1 MENDLILNKFF
12 EMPRWEYAIHKGFN
26 KGIRKDQ
33 LLMLTKPDTRA
44 VLYKLI
50 KNGEYRI
57 SPPHIALI
65 PKDNP
70 GEFRTVYVNEPFDR
84 IVLSIANDLLFE
96 LMPEM
101 IHPRCKSYQ
110 KGIGCGNVV
119 KQISKEICSY
129 KTDGIIGWKADLSK
143 YFDSVPI
150 RYIDDVFD
158 RIELKY
164 GKSKLIDL
172 IRDYYHSDIYFD
184 ENVDLKSSFQSL
196 KQGCAVAAFLA
207 DAMLYNIDEKLSKL
221 KGVYTRYSD
230 DILFVGEDYQ
240 LAMDILKEELSV
252 MEMKLNPKKVEYITH
267 SNRFCFLGFSIKG
280 EDISLSAKRIK
291 TFADRIKECTIDKK
305 DRTLSSALS
314 KVNNFLYKGNGE
326 HSWATQVLPI
336 VTNTKDLN
344 TLNCFVM
351 DCLRAVQTKRFKI
364 GGIGYSQVM
373 KDGCILRGKGKN
385 VTSNKSKTSK
395 NIEGYN
401 SILCMRNSMLFCRE
415 LYNTMVQSI

>member
-207 DAMLYNIDEKLSKL
+207 DAMLYNIDEKISKL

-240 LAMDILKEELSV
+240 LAMDILKEELSA
-252 MEMKLNPKKVEYITH
+252 MEMKLNRKKVDYITH
-267 SNRFCFLGFSIKG
+267 NNRFCFLGFSIKG

-305 DRTLSSALS
+305 DRTLSSALL

-401 SILCMRNSMLFCRE
+401 SILCMRNSMMFCRE

>member
-240 LAMDILKEELSV
+240 LAMDILKEELFA

-305 DRTLSSALS
+305 DTTLSSALS
-314 KVNNFLYKGNGE
+314 KVNNFLYKGNVE

-373 KDGCILRGKGKN
+373 KEGCILRGKGKN

>member
-1 MENDLILNKFF
+1 MHNFQYF
-12 EMPRWEYAIHKGFN
+12 
-26 KGIRKDQ
+26 Q
-33 LLMLTKPDTRA
+33 
-44 VLYKLI
+44 
-50 KNGEYRI
+50 KN
-57 SPPHIALI
+57 S
-65 PKDNP
+65 N
-70 GEFRTVYVNEPFDR
+70 TVQAE
-84 IVLSIANDLLFE
+84 
-96 LMPEM
+96 
-101 IHPRCKSYQ
+101 K
-110 KGIGCGNVV
+110 K
-119 KQISKEICSY
+119 
-129 KTDGIIGWKADLSK
+129 
-143 YFDSVPI
+143 
-150 RYIDDVFD
+150 
-158 RIELKY
+158 
-164 GKSKLIDL
+164 
-172 IRDYYHSDIYFD
+172 D
-184 ENVDLKSSFQSL
+184 ENI
-196 KQGCAVAAFLA
+196 G
-207 DAMLYNIDEKLSKL
+207 
-221 KGVYTRYSD
+221 R
-230 DILFVGEDYQ
+230 
-240 LAMDILKEELSV
+240 DILKEELSA

-395 NIEGYN
+395 NIECQEEERRTTNPSKWMMKHG
-401 SILCMRNSMLFCRE
+401 RRK
-415 LYNTMVQSI
+415 

>member
-240 LAMDILKEELSV
+240 LAMDILKEELSA

-305 DRTLSSALS
+305 DRTLSSVLL
-314 KVNNFLYKGNGE
+314 KVNNFLYKGDGE

-373 KDGCILRGKGKN
+373 KEGCILRGKGKN
-385 VTSNKSKTSK
+385 VTSNKSKTPK

>member
-240 LAMDILKEELSV
+240 LAMDILKEELFA

-305 DRTLSSALS
+305 DRTLSSALL

-373 KDGCILRGKGKN
+373 KEGCILRGKGKN
-385 VTSNKSKTSK
+385 VSSNKSKTSK

-401 SILCMRNSMLFCRE
+401 SILCMRNSMMFCRE

>member
-65 PKDNP
+65 PKDSP

-207 DAMLYNIDEKLSKL
+207 DAMLYDIDEKLSKL

-240 LAMDILKEELSV
+240 LAMDILKEELFA

-291 TFADRIKECTIDKK
+291 TFADRIRECTIDKK
-305 DRTLSSALS
+305 DRTLPSALS

-373 KDGCILRGKGKN
+373 KEGCVLRGKGKN

>member
-129 KTDGIIGWKADLSK
+129 KTDGVIGWKADLSK

-184 ENVDLKSSFQSL
+184 ENVDLKSKPQSL

-207 DAMLYNIDEKLSKL
+207 DAMLYDIDEKLSKL

-240 LAMDILKEELSV
+240 LAMDILKEELSA
-252 MEMKLNPKKVEYITH
+252 MEMKLNRKTVDYITH
-267 SNRFCFLGFSIKG
+267 NNRFCFLGFSIKG

-305 DRTLSSALS
+305 DRTLSSALL

-395 NIEGYN
+395 NIDGYN
-401 SILCMRNSMLFCRE
+401 SILCMRNSMMFCRE

>member
-1 MENDLILNKFF
+1 M
-12 EMPRWEYAIHKGFN
+12 
-26 KGIRKDQ
+26 Q
-33 LLMLTKPDTRA
+33 
-44 VLYKLI
+44 
-50 KNGEYRI
+50 
-57 SPPHIALI
+57 
-65 PKDNP
+65 
-70 GEFRTVYVNEPFDR
+70 
-84 IVLSIANDLLFE
+84 DLL
-96 LMPEM
+96 
-101 IHPRCKSYQ
+101 H
-110 KGIGCGNVV
+110 
-119 KQISKEICSY
+119 
-129 KTDGIIGWKADLSK
+129 
-143 YFDSVPI
+143 
-150 RYIDDVFD
+150 
-158 RIELKY
+158 
-164 GKSKLIDL
+164 
-172 IRDYYHSDIYFD
+172 
-184 ENVDLKSSFQSL
+184 
-196 KQGCAVAAFLA
+196 
-207 DAMLYNIDEKLSKL
+207 
-221 KGVYTRYSD
+221 
-230 DILFVGEDYQ
+230 
-240 LAMDILKEELSV
+240 
-252 MEMKLNPKKVEYITH
+252 
-267 SNRFCFLGFSIKG
+267 NRFCFLGFSIKG

>member
-119 KQISKEICSY
+119 RQISKEICSY

-207 DAMLYNIDEKLSKL
+207 DAMLYDIDGKLSKL

-240 LAMDILKEELSV
+240 LAMDILKEELSA
-252 MEMKLNPKKVEYITH
+252 MEMKLNRKKVDYITH
-267 SNRFCFLGFSIKG
+267 NNRFCFLGFSIKG

-305 DRTLSSALS
+305 DRTLSSALL

-401 SILCMRNSMLFCRE
+401 SILCMRNSMMFCRE

>member
-129 KTDGIIGWKADLSK
+129 KTDGVIGWKADLSK

-230 DILFVGEDYQ
+230 DILFVGEDCQ
-240 LAMDILKEELSV
+240 LAMDSLK
-252 MEMKLNPKKVEYITH
+252 
-267 SNRFCFLGFSIKG
+267 
-280 EDISLSAKRIK
+280 
-291 TFADRIKECTIDKK
+291 
-305 DRTLSSALS
+305 
-314 KVNNFLYKGNGE
+314 
-326 HSWATQVLPI
+326 
-336 VTNTKDLN
+336 
-344 TLNCFVM
+344 
-351 DCLRAVQTKRFKI
+351 
-364 GGIGYSQVM
+364 
-373 KDGCILRGKGKN
+373 
-385 VTSNKSKTSK
+385 
-395 NIEGYN
+395 
-401 SILCMRNSMLFCRE
+401 
-415 LYNTMVQSI
+415 

>member
-65 PKDNP
+65 PKDSP

-240 LAMDILKEELSV
+240 LAMDILKEELFA

-291 TFADRIKECTIDKK
+291 TFADRIKECTIGKK

-373 KDGCILRGKGKN
+373 KEGCILRGKGKN

-401 SILCMRNSMLFCRE
+401 SILCMRNSRMFCRE

>member
-119 KQISKEICSY
+119 RQISKEICSY

-240 LAMDILKEELSV
+240 LAMDILKEELSA
-252 MEMKLNPKKVEYITH
+252 MEMKLNRKKVDYITH
-267 SNRFCFLGFSIKG
+267 NNRFCFLGFSIKG

-305 DRTLSSALS
+305 DRTLSSALL

-401 SILCMRNSMLFCRE
+401 SILCMRNSMMFCRE

>member
-1 MENDLILNKFF
+1 MNNDLILNKFF
-12 EMPRWEYAIHKGFN
+12 ERTRWEYAIHKGVG

-33 LLMLTKPDTRA
+33 LLMLTKPETRTM
-44 VLYKLI
+44 LYKLI
-50 KNGEYRI
+50 KEGKYSI

-84 IVLSIANDLLFE
+84 VILSIANDLLFE

-129 KTDGIIGWKADLSK
+129 NTDGIIGWKADLSK

-150 RYIDDVFD
+150 EYIDEIFD
-158 RIELKY
+158 KIETKC
-164 GKSKLIDL
+164 GKSKLIEL

-184 ENVDLKSSFQSL
+184 ENIDLKSNFQSL

-207 DAMLYNIDEKLSKL
+207 DAMLYDIDEKISRLN
-221 KGVYTRYSD
+221 GVYTRYSD
-230 DILFVGEDYQ
+230 DILFVGKDYQ
-240 LAMDILKEELSV
+240 KAMDILKEELSS
-252 MEMKLNPKKVEYITH
+252 MRMKLNPKKVEYIT
-267 SNRFCFLGFSIKG
+267 SVNRFCFLGFSIKG
-280 EDISLSAKRIK
+280 SDISLSAKRIK
-291 TFADRIKECTIDKK
+291 TFADRIKESTIDKK
-305 DRTLSSALS
+305 NRTLSSAVT
-314 KVNNFLYKGNGE
+314 KVNNFLYKGDGE
-326 HSWATQVLPI
+326 YSWATQVLPI

-351 DCLRAVQTKRFKI
+351 DCLRAVATKRYKV
-364 GGIGYSQVM
+364 GGIGYSGTM

-385 VTSNKSKTSK
+385 VSSNKLKTSK

-401 SILCMRNSMLFCRE
+401 TILCMRNALMFCRE
-415 LYNTMVQSI
+415 LYSTMVQSI